1 MRFATSRYRT
11 GSGSD
16 RIIEGKLTGTDPV
29 ATARGSVTLRKMRS
43 MKKRTVITTEKREVW
58 VIREAI
64 PKPFEGQTIDIADAI
79 EVPLPDGSSQEF
91 EPTDEEEE
99 R

>member
-1 MRFATSRYRT
+1 
-11 GSGSD
+11 
-16 RIIEGKLTGTDPV
+16 
-29 ATARGSVTLRKMRS
+29 

-64 PKPFEGQTIDIADAI
+64 PEPFEGQTIDIADAI

>member
-1 MRFATSRYRT
+1 
-11 GSGSD
+11 
-16 RIIEGKLTGTDPV
+16 
-29 ATARGSVTLRKMRS
+29 

-64 PKPFEGQTIDIADAI
+64 PEPLEGQTIDIASAI
-79 EVPLPDGSSQEF
+79 EVPLPDGSPQEF